1 MTEYLEFTLD
11 KFTFKVATDR
21 LYNPEGVWT
30 KAEGDRV
37 TLGLSDFFQQH
48 NGDVAFAEMPPEDTA
63 IALGEE
69 IASIETIKV
78 DIEVPS
84 PVTGTIVEVNPAMEM
99 EPEAINLDPYGAGWL
114 VVIEADD
121 WEEDRAR
128 LLDPEAYLAH
138 IKIEAEEE
146 LKKG

>member
-21 LYNPEGVWT
+21 HYNPEGVWA

-37 TLGLSDFFQQH
+37 TLGLSDFFQQR
-48 NGDVAFAEMPPEDTA
+48 NGDVAFAEMPPEGTS
-63 IALGEE
+63 ITFGEPV
-69 IASIETIKV
+69 ASIETIKV

-84 PVTGTIVEVNPAMEM
+84 PVSGTVVEVNPDMEM
-99 EPEAINLDPYGAGWL
+99 EPEAINLDPYGAGWI

-138 IKIEAEEE
+138 SKIEAEEE
-146 LKKG
+146 LKQG